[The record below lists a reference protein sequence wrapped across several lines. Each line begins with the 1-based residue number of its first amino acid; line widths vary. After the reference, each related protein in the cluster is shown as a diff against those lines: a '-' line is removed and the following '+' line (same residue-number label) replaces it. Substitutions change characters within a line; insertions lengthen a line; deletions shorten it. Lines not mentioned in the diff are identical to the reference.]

1 MKPEQAI
8 LQMLGLATRARKI
21 TTGEELVVKDIRS
34 NRAKL
39 VLLST
44 DASHNTSKKIKD
56 KCTSYNVELHEFA
69 DRYDLGHATGKE
81 ARVALAITDSG
92 FAKKLSSLLN
102 ELNRG

>member
-1 MKPEQAI
+1 MNPEQAI
-8 LQMLGLATRARKI
+8 LQLIGLATRARKI

-34 NRAKL
+34 NKAKI

-56 KCTSYNVELHEFA
+56 KCKSYNVELHEFG

-81 ARVALAITDSG
+81 ARVALAIIDAG
-92 FAKKLSSLLN
+92 FAKKLSGLLN
-102 ELNRG
+102 EINRG

>member
-1 MKPEQAI
+1 MNPEQAI
-8 LQMLGLATRARKI
+8 LQLLGLATRARKI

-34 NRAKL
+34 NKAKI

-56 KCTSYNVELHEFA
+56 KCKSYNVELHEFG

-81 ARVALAITDSG
+81 ARVALAIIDAG
-92 FAKKLSSLLN
+92 FAKKLSGLLN
-102 ELNRG
+102 EINRG